1 MAQLFAYNVFLL
13 FFPPMTPPESSQPL
27 SFTPFLSHI
36 LQNKTLKIK
45 TDKHN
50 KTKKNPIRQKMP
62 KQKVH
67 KTNEKF
73 IFAGQ
78 LFLNTGLLRSVVA
91 MPSGV
96 SLEEKDKLL
105 DFRVSESHVRLDNG

>member
-1 MAQLFAYNVFLL
+1 MAQLLAYNVFSL

-27 SFTPFLSHI
+27 TFMPFLSHI

-50 KTKKNPIRQKMP
+50 KTKDAKT

-78 LFLNTGLLRSVVA
+78 LFLNTGLLKSVVA